1 MCQIK
6 HMPILHI
13 EIPPAAPNNLPLPPK
28 TTQTKKKR
36 PPPHP
41 SPQKSNYQKYYYYLL
56 CFFFN
61 NFFFIHLI
69 IIPKRHGEPS
79 MVPSILKISWLNRVF
94 VLLIDPG
101 VYKDECFYINPH
113 MSVYLLSRNL
123 VKHSEAREQEIKNQ
137 ENLSEQADE

>member
-1 MCQIK
+1 
-6 HMPILHI
+6 
-13 EIPPAAPNNLPLPPK
+13 
-28 TTQTKKKR
+28 
-36 PPPHP
+36 
-41 SPQKSNYQKYYYYLL
+41 
-56 CFFFN
+56 
-61 NFFFIHLI
+61 
-69 IIPKRHGEPS
+69 

>member
-6 HMPILHI
+6 HMPILHF

-28 TTQTKKKR
+28 TTQTKKKD
-36 PPPHP
+36 PHP
-41 SPQKSNYQKYYYYLL
+41 THPPKNLIIKSIIII
-56 CFFFN
+56 CCVFFN

>member
-1 MCQIK
+1 
-6 HMPILHI
+6 MPILHI
-13 EIPPAAPNNLPLPPK
+13 EIPSAAPNNLPLPQK
-28 TTQTKKKR
+28 QLKQKKKKDLHPTH
-36 PPPHP
+36 PPKNLII
-41 SPQKSNYQKYYYYLL
+41 KSIIII
-56 CFFFN
+56 CCVFFN

>member
-1 MCQIK
+1 MANQ
-6 HMPILHI
+6 
-13 EIPPAAPNNLPLPPK
+13 A
-28 TTQTKKKR
+28 R
-36 PPPHP
+36 
-41 SPQKSNYQKYYYYLL
+41 SP
-56 CFFFN
+56 
-61 NFFFIHLI
+61 
-69 IIPKRHGEPS
+69 
-79 MVPSILKISWLNRVF
+79 ILKISWLNRVF